1 MNSAPHSRRNT
12 EESMTDQEM
21 VELML
26 QKAREQ
32 GIEEE
37 VKLSYDGYRAAGDP
51 PRVAARFTMIDFD
64 L

>member
-1 MNSAPHSRRNT
+1 MT
-12 EESMTDQEM
+12 EQEM

-32 GIEEE
+32 DIEEE
-37 VKLSYDGYRAAGDP
+37 VKLAYAGYLAAGDP
-51 PRVAARFTMIDFD
+51 PRVAARFTMIDWD

>member
-1 MNSAPHSRRNT
+1 MD
-12 EESMTDQEM
+12 EQDM

-26 QKAREQ
+26 QRAREQ

-37 VKLSYDGYRAAGDP
+37 VKLSYEGYRAAGDP
-51 PRVAARFTMIDFD
+51 PRVAARFAMIDWD

>member
-1 MNSAPHSRRNT
+1 M
-12 EESMTDQEM
+12 EMTDQEM

-37 VKLSYDGYRAAGDP
+37 VKLSYEGYRAAGDP
-51 PRVAARFTMIDFD
+51 PRVAARFAMIDWD